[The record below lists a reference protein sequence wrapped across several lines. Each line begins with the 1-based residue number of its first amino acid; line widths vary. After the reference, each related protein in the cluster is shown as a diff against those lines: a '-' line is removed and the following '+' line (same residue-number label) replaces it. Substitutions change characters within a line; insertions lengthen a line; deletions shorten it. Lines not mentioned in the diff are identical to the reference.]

1 MASRFAR
8 VYGAGKAFA
17 ATKQGM
23 AVIGGTTVAC
33 AGLQVPACHT
43 RHGSLIVHFWQM
55 KFGHTENFIERKF
68 KTNKNP
74 DDLVDFYS
82 GEDLLKIIAFDE
94 NVFKLMLSGTRFQDV

>member
-1 MASRFAR
+1 
-8 VYGAGKAFA
+8 
-17 ATKQGM
+17 
-23 AVIGGTTVAC
+23 
-33 AGLQVPACHT
+33 
-43 RHGSLIVHFWQM
+43 M